1 MNDEQKAV
9 FDSVV
14 GGQSILLTSRAGCG
28 KSYTLANIIQ
38 HAETNHIPIGVTAT
52 TGCAALLLK
61 GTTVHSFLGIGIGTK
76 PVDEL
81 VRDCKKR
88 HIMYR
93 NQTTRSIY
101 DRLIELEMLIIDEIS
116 MMSDTLLDLISEYLS
131 RIRGKSQPFGGV
143 QVILCGDLY
152 QIPPVNGK
160 FFFHS
165 ATWNQLNKKQN
176 QAFKTFDL
184 QKSQRHSSDP
194 TFDMLLQKLRVGECD
209 DKMASI
215 LQSTEKN
222 VFPKGIKP
230 TILYLKNV
238 DVDLINKHELGK
250 LIDAGTKPWE
260 YTLQASPN
268 VAAKAWVQSCKIPEV
283 VTLCVGAQVMLTWN
297 VDLDNGLCNGSRGIV
312 VSLNSDG
319 AFVDFIHTSRYIAF
333 IKVEHPDTKDVWLK
347 YMPLR
352 LAYALTVNK
361 SQSMTLDAAVVDMDV
376 ANPSPEFLYGKFYT
390 AISRVRSLSDIII
403 KNAQKRLFVAHP
415 EVLEMYATEKI
426 KNLSVA
432 A

>member
-1 MNDEQKAV
+1 MNEEQKAV

-14 GGQSILLTSRAGCG
+14 AGQSILLTSRAGCG
-28 KSYTLANIIQ
+28 KSYTLSNIIEY
-38 HAETNHIPIGVTAT
+38 AEQNNIPIGVTAT
-52 TGCAALLLK
+52 TGCATLLLK
-61 GTTVHSFLGIGIGTK
+61 GTTVHSFLGIGLGTK

-88 HIMYR
+88 HLMYR

-101 DRLIELEMLIIDEIS
+101 DRLVELEMLIIDEIS
-116 MMSDTLLDLISEYLS
+116 MMSDTLFDLISQYLS
-131 RIRGKSQPFGGV
+131 RIRGKPQPFGGV
-143 QVILCGDLY
+143 QIILCGDLY

-165 ATWNQLNKKQN
+165 ATWTQLNEKQN
-176 QAFKTFDL
+176 QSFKTFDL
-184 QKSQRHSSDP
+184 QQSQRHSSDQI
-194 TFDMLLQKLRVGECD
+194 FDVLLQKLRIGQCD
-209 DKMASI
+209 DETLSI
-215 LQSTEKN
+215 LQSTEN
-222 VFPKGIKP
+222 NLFPKCIKP

-250 LIDAGTKPWE
+250 LIDVGSKPWE
-260 YTLQASPN
+260 YTIQASPN
-268 VAAKAWVQSCKIPEV
+268 VAAKAWIQSCKIPEI

-297 VDLDNGLCNGSRGIV
+297 IDLDNGLCNGSRGIV

-352 LAYALTVNK
+352 LAYALTINK
-361 SQSMTLDAAVVDMDV
+361 SQSMTLDAAVVDMNV
-376 ANPSPEFLYGKFYT
+376 TSPSPEFLYGKFYT
-390 AISRVRSLSDIII
+390 AISRVRSISDIVI
-403 KNAQKRLFVAHP
+403 KNPRKHLFVVHP
-415 EVLEMYATEKI
+415 EVLEMYAAEQI
-426 KNLSVA
+426 KNITIA
-432 A
+432 